1 VTVPAQPTQPAQ
13 PKAAA
18 MPKDDDWDLP
28 ESFDSKSAFVPIE
41 AD

>member
-1 VTVPAQPTQPAQ
+1 
-13 PKAAA
+13 

-28 ESFDSKSAFVPIE
+28 EGFDSKNAFVPIE